1 MVTKNRGFTFIEVMI
16 VVAIVAILASIAYP
30 SYAQYVR
37 KAQRLELQAELMDI
51 SKRLQRYKVAN
62 FRYLQADGTAITLE
76 NIGEDEE
83 TLSVPRQGQALYEI
97 TLGDVTA
104 TTWTLIATPIN
115 NTTQQ
120 LDGAVSLNHRGEKCW
135 IKGMSACEP
144 NATTNWDGK

>member
-1 MVTKNRGFTFIEVMI
+1 MVVQSRGFTLIEVMI
-16 VVAIVAILASIAYP
+16 VVTIVAILASIAYP

-62 FRYLQADGTAITLE
+62 FRYLQAGGTPITLAD
-76 NIGEDEE
+76 IGEPVP
-83 TLSVPRQGQALYEI
+83 LNVPRQGQALYNI

-120 LDGAVSLNHRGEKCW
+120 LDGVVSLNHRGEKCW
-135 IKGMSACEP
+135 IKGMPACEP
-144 NATTNWDGK
+144 SAITNWDGK